1 MSVICFVWLNLGL
14 LIGFISVFLNSMAFC
29 PLGHAFWWPVGKSPI
44 KKNHL
49 VKRVRLRLFFKQVLA
64 FVMTSGSVT
73 DGDNADTEMTRMGSA
88 SQGEDSPR
96 RFTKPTR

>member
-1 MSVICFVWLNLGL
+1 MAQPGPSHRFYFLLFKLDGL
-14 LIGFISVFLNSMAFC
+14 LPSGPRVF
-29 PLGHAFWWPVGKSPI
+29 GGPVGKSPI
-44 KKNHL
+44 KKNHS
-49 VKRVRLRLFFKQVLA
+49 VKRVRLRLIFKQVLA